1 MVRMGIMLA
10 YLFFFVAASVSPL
23 QRRQL
28 ALRREND
35 AGQVD
40 FAFRVMLIT
49 FVLSAILIFF
59 KHPEF
64 NQSATTITCL
74 AAICG
79 IFGAIG
85 IGSQYI
91 AQRHVEAG
99 LTSLIGNVYTPV
111 TIILATVL
119 LNESLKPLQIVG
131 TLLLLT
137 SVILVSAKHRVSKWR
152 FDKYFW
158 LMVLSGVALG
168 FVLTAERS
176 LIKENGITTGT
187 WASWGS
193 QTLCLGLAA
202 LIIGRR
208 SQYNLSDTSITGGL
222 RFLQQLSWVVLI
234 TVVANLSVVASVTTF
249 KIVVVFVAAA
259 IFLNERDDLKRKI
272 IGSLIAVFGLLLM
285 A

>member
-1 MVRMGIMLA
+1 MGILLA
-10 YLFFFVAASVSPL
+10 YLFFFVAASASPL

-28 ALRREND
+28 SLRREND

-40 FAFRVMLIT
+40 FAFRVMFIT
-49 FVLSAILIFF
+49 FLLSAILIFV
-59 KHPEF
+59 KNPEF
-64 NQSATTITCL
+64 NQSKTTIALL
-74 AAICG
+74 AAVCG

-99 LTSLIGNVYTPV
+99 LTSLISNVYTPV

-119 LNESLKPLQIVG
+119 LNESLKPLQVLG
-131 TLLLLT
+131 TLLLLS
-137 SVILVSAKHRVSKWR
+137 SVILVSSKHRISKWR

-158 LMVLSGVALG
+158 LMILSGVALG

-187 WASWGS
+187 WASWGA

-202 LIIGRR
+202 LIIGRK
-208 SQYNLSDTSITGGL
+208 SQYNFKDTSITGSL
-222 RFLQQLSWVVLI
+222 RFLQQLSWVILI

-259 IFLNERDDLKRKI
+259 VFLHEREDMKRKI
-272 IGSLIAVFGLLLM
+272 IGSLIAVAGLLLM